1 MTDAFLSPAIML
13 VDRRAQLATAR
24 SEDGAD
30 ALASPTLAA
39 IIQERLGQIEDH
51 GFDFRHDDLHDECEL
66 ARGAIAYVTTGII
79 GELEDNP
86 IGGMDQGLAAW
97 PWGDLF
103 NPGDY
108 RSCLIKAAAMLWAEA
123 DRVLRAQALI
133 DAVGLCN
140 DSAETGRACRRC
152 GCTQHNACFTGEGT
166 CFWIGEDLCS
176 ACAGKADPQPQ
187 IA

>member
-1 MTDAFLSPAIML
+1 MTDAFLSPALFM

-30 ALASPTLAA
+30 ALASPSLAA
-39 IIQERLGQIEDH
+39 IIQERLDQIERH
-51 GFDFRHDDLHDECEL
+51 GFDFHHDDLHDGCEL
-66 ARGAIAYVTTGII
+66 ARGAVAYITAGMIA
-79 GELEDNP
+79 ELDENP
-86 IGGMDQGLAAW
+86 VAAMDQGLTVW

-133 DAVGLCN
+133 DAVGLSN
-140 DSAETGRACRRC
+140 ASAESGRACRRC
-152 GCTQHNACFTGEGT
+152 GCTRHNACFTGEGT
-166 CFWIGEDLCS
+166 CFPIAEDLCS
-176 ACAGKADPQPQ
+176 ACAGKPDP
-187 IA
+187 AT